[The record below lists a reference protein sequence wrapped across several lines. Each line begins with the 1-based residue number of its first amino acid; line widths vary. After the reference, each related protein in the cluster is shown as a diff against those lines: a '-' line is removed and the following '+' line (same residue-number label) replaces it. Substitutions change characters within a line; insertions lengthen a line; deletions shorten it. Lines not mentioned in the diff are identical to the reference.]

1 MGVTVH
7 MFTSSDDWQ
16 RPHGVAFYYFL
27 LNVNGRP
34 HDPAVLTTDT
44 PEHRVGEVIGLHDG
58 SRVRVRAIEP
68 RGDEET
74 TGRGLDGV
82 LVVEPAGTPAG
93 GRTTTFV

>member
-1 MGVTVH
+1 MTVAGQAYMSWEDGQH
-7 MFTSSDDWQ
+7 PLGS
-16 RPHGVAFYYFL
+16 RFYYFL
-27 LNVNGRP
+27 LSVDGRP
-34 HDPAVLTTDT
+34 HDPAVLAAETADR
-44 PEHRVGEVIGLHDG
+44 RVGEVIGLHDG

-82 LVVEPAGTPAG
+82 LVVEPAGTLAG